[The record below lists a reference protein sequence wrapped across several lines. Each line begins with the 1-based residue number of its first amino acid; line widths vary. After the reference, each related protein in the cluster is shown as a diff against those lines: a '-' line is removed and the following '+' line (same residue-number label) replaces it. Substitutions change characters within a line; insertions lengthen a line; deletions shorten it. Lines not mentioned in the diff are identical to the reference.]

1 MTAISIKDL
10 SYTYPSGTRALSG
23 ISLEIE
29 QHTTLALLGS
39 NGAGKST
46 LMDLLFGWKPCP
58 NITLFDKP
66 LPEYGRKERGRTI
79 ALVPQSEHYNF
90 SFTLLEY
97 TLFGRAPYLAEMA
110 TPTDRDVHIA
120 YEALEMVGL
129 ASFAQRSVTS
139 LSGGEGQLVLIAR
152 AIAQQS
158 RVLLLDEPTSSLDP
172 ANRRKVIE
180 ILKALHTQQ
189 KTIIFTTH
197 DAQFAYEL
205 ATHVAML
212 KGGRLLAF
220 GEKKKVV
227 TSEVLTTLY
236 DTEMTVCTIGE
247 KTLIY

>member
-1 MTAISIKDL
+1 MIAIRVEGL
-10 SYTYPSGTRALSG
+10 SFTYPSGTRALSD
-23 ISLEIE
+23 ITLEVE
-29 QHTTLALLGS
+29 EHSTLALLGS

-46 LMDLLFGWKPCP
+46 LMDLLFGWKPSP
-58 NITLFDKP
+58 NITLFEKS
-66 LPEYGRKERGRTI
+66 LKEYGRKELGRNI

-90 SFTLLEY
+90 SFTLLDY

-110 TPTDRDVHIA
+110 APADEDVHIA

-139 LSGGEGQLVLIAR
+139 LSGGEAQLVLIAR

-158 RVLLLDEPTSSLDP
+158 KVLLLDEPTSALDP

-180 ILKALHTQQ
+180 ILSSLHEEG

-197 DAQFAYEL
+197 DAQFAYEV

-212 KGGRLLAF
+212 KGGKLLAY
-220 GEKKKVV
+220 GLKEKVV
-227 TSEVLTTLY
+227 TSSLLTTLY
-236 DTEMTVCTIGE
+236 DTAMTVCTVGE

>member
-1 MTAISIKDL
+1 MTAIRIEGL
-10 SYTYPSGTRALSG
+10 SYTYPSGTQALSN
-23 ISLEIE
+23 ISLEVE
-29 QHTTLALLGS
+29 ENSTLALLGS

-46 LMDLLFGWKPCP
+46 LMDLLFGWKPSP
-58 NITLFDKP
+58 TITLHGKP
-66 LPEYGRKERGRTI
+66 LKEYGRKELGRNI

-90 SFTLLEY
+90 SFTLLDY

-110 TPTDRDVHIA
+110 SPTDRDVHIA

-139 LSGGEGQLVLIAR
+139 LSGGESQLVLIAR
-152 AIAQQS
+152 AIAQES
-158 RVLLLDEPTSSLDP
+158 RVLLLDEPTSALDP
-172 ANRRKVIE
+172 ANRRKVME
-180 ILKALHTQQ
+180 ILSSLHDRG

-212 KGGRLLAF
+212 KGGKLLAF
-220 GEKKKVV
+220 GTKEEVV
-227 TSEVLTTLY
+227 TSEALTTLY
-236 DTEMTVCTIGE
+236 DTPMTVCTVGG

>member
-1 MTAISIKDL
+1 MIAIRVEGL
-10 SYTYPSGTRALSG
+10 SFTYPSGTRALSD
-23 ISLEIE
+23 ITLEVE
-29 QHTTLALLGS
+29 EHSTLALLGS

-46 LMDLLFGWKPCP
+46 LMDLLFGWKPSP
-58 NITLFDKP
+58 NITLFGKS
-66 LPEYGRKERGRTI
+66 LKEYGRKELGRNI

-90 SFTLLEY
+90 SFTLLDY

-110 TPTDRDVHIA
+110 APTDEDVHIA

-139 LSGGEGQLVLIAR
+139 LSGGEAQLVLIAR

-158 RVLLLDEPTSSLDP
+158 KVLLLDEPTSALDP

-180 ILKALHTQQ
+180 ILSSLHEEG

-197 DAQFAYEL
+197 DAQFAYEV

-212 KGGRLLAF
+212 KGGKLLAY
-220 GEKKKVV
+220 GLKEKVV
-227 TSEVLTTLY
+227 TSSLLTTLY
-236 DTEMTVCTIGE
+236 DTPMTVCTVGE

>member
-1 MTAISIKDL
+1 MTAIKIEDL
-10 SYTYPSGTRALSG
+10 SFTYPSGTKALDS
-23 ISLEIE
+23 ISLEVE
-29 QHTTLALLGS
+29 QNSTLAILGS

-46 LMDLLFGWKPCP
+46 LMDLLFGWKPSS
-58 NITLFDKP
+58 NITLFGKP
-66 LPEYGRKERGRTI
+66 LKEYGRKELGRNI

-90 SFTLLEY
+90 SFTLLDY

-110 TPTDRDVHIA
+110 SPTDKDVHIA
-120 YEALEMVGL
+120 YEALRTVGL
-129 ASFAQRSVTS
+129 ASFAQRSITS

-158 RVLLLDEPTSSLDP
+158 KVLLLDEPTSALDP

-180 ILKALHTQQ
+180 ILSSLHEQG

-212 KGGRLLAF
+212 KGGKLLAR
-220 GEKKKVV
+220 GIKERVV
-227 TSEVLTTLY
+227 TSSLLTTLY
-236 DTEMTVCTIGE
+236 ETEMTVCTVGG